1 MIESI
6 FSLHKILI
14 FGFTQIHDKILSFS
28 PWSSIFTTSLFSI
41 AFSTAG
47 WWIDAGSTPKYKAN
61 DVKVKTKAEQI
72 NERVSIQKIKCES
85 IRSKQKNQRPK
96 SK

>member
-1 MIESI
+1 MAMS
-6 FSLHKILI
+6 FLAKDNSLQYFLPLI
-14 FGFTQIHDKILSFS
+14 IVK
-28 PWSSIFTTSLFSI
+28 SSIMLVNLLIKASLYMY
-41 AFSTAG
+41 
-47 WWIDAGSTPKYKAN
+47 STPKYKAN

>member
-1 MIESI
+1 MY
-6 FSLHKILI
+6 
-14 FGFTQIHDKILSFS
+14 
-28 PWSSIFTTSLFSI
+28 
-41 AFSTAG
+41 
-47 WWIDAGSTPKYKAN
+47 STPKYKAN
-61 DVKVKTKAEQI
+61 DVKVKTNAEQI